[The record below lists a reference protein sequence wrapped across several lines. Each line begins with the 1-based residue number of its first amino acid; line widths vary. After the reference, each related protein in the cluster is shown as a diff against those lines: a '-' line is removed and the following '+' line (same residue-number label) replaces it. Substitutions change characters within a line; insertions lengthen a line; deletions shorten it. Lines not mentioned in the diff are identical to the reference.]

1 MKQSYKISVIIPCYY
16 SEKTIAKAVHLAKE
30 ELLRLGY
37 DYEFV
42 LVNDGS
48 TDGTFRE
55 ITALCEAD
63 PKVKGVD
70 FSRNFGQHS
79 ALMAALHYVTGDYVM
94 GMDDDLQT
102 HPSQFARL
110 LDKLEQ
116 GDYDIVYGWYPNKHH
131 SWFRNFGS
139 NFERWTMRVLTGR
152 PKWLHTSSFWV
163 ARSFVCRE
171 ALKYGGPYPHLSG
184 LLLRV
189 TRNVANV
196 ELEHFDRA
204 EGHSGYTLRSLIRL
218 WSTATNFS
226 VLPLRFSLL
235 CGALFGTVGIVGA
248 ILIVIQK
255 LLDPTVLTGW
265 SSLMVVILL
274 AAGINLICLGLVG
287 EYVGRMFMIAN
298 HQPQYVVRTELN
310 MKAQERQV
318 EQRGRLRDE
327 KDFDSWSGDLSGSTD

>member
-1 MKQSYKISVIIPCYY
+1 MENKETVSVIIPCYY
-16 SEKTIAKAVHLAKE
+16 SEKTIAKAVHLARE

-48 TDGTFRE
+48 TDGTFAQIR
-55 ITALCEAD
+55 ALCAEDA
-63 PKVKGVD
+63 KVKGVD
-70 FSRNFGQHS
+70 LSRNFGQHS
-79 ALMAALHYVTGDYVM
+79 ALMAALAYVTGDYVM

-102 HPSQFARL
+102 HPSQFSRL
-110 LDKLEQ
+110 LQKMEE
-116 GDYDIVYGWYPNKHH
+116 GEYDIVYGWYPKKHH

-139 NFERWTMRVLTGR
+139 SFERWTMQVLTGR
-152 PKWLHTSSFWV
+152 PKWLHTSSFWI

-171 ALKYGGPYPHLSG
+171 ALRYAGPYPHLSG

-196 ELEHFDRA
+196 ELEHFDRM
-204 EGHSGYTLRSLIRL
+204 EGHSGYNLKSLIRL

-235 CGALFGTVGIVGA
+235 CGALFSAAGIIGA
-248 ILIVIQK
+248 ILVVIQK

-274 AAGINLICLGLVG
+274 AAGMNLICLGLVG

-310 MKAQERQV
+310 MGTENCQTK
-318 EQRGRLRDE
+318 
-327 KDFDSWSGDLSGSTD
+327 K